1 MLQNTK
7 PSFRR
12 AQRIGGLEVS
22 EIVQISERAAAMRE
36 AGQDIVSFGTGE
48 PDLPTPE
55 FVIEA
60 AHAAAK
66 AGQTRYPPTA
76 GTAALRDAVAS
87 VHGAGR
93 GNVIVSTGAKQV
105 LADAMMAT
113 LDPGDEVIIPAPYWT
128 SYSDIVSMCGGRAV
142 VISCPMADGFKLSAA
157 ALEKAITPKSR
168 WLMLNSPSNPSGAVY
183 TVEEL
188 RALGEVLERHPHV
201 WVISDEIYAHL
212 SYVPFSS
219 FASAVPSLRDRT
231 LIVDGASKAWS
242 MTGWRIGWGVGPA
255 ELIAAMTAVQ
265 GQITSGA
272 CSIAQAAAHAALTGD
287 KALLDERREIFRAR
301 RDRVVAKLNAFPG
314 LKSTLPD
321 GAFYAFPS
329 CHALLAEAGGRFEN
343 DASFCAWLLE
353 EAGVALV
360 PGRAFGL
367 PGHVRLSF
375 AYSDEALEEGIA
387 RMDQSLKSVLS

>member
-1 MLQNTK
+1 M
-7 PSFRR
+7 
-12 AQRIGGLEVS
+12 
-22 EIVQISERAAAMRE
+22 
-36 AGQDIVSFGTGE
+36 
-48 PDLPTPE
+48 
-55 FVIEA
+55 
-60 AHAAAK
+60 
-66 AGQTRYPPTA
+66 
-76 GTAALRDAVAS
+76 RDAVAS

-105 LADAMMAT
+105 LAGAMMAT

-157 ALEKAITPKSR
+157 ALEKAITPKIR

-272 CSIAQAAAHAALTGD
+272 CSIAQAAARAALTGD

-301 RDRVVAKLNAFPG
+301 RDRVVAKLNAVPG

-329 CHALLAEAGGRFEN
+329 CYALLAEAGGRFEN
-343 DASFCAWLLE
+343 DAAFCAWLLE